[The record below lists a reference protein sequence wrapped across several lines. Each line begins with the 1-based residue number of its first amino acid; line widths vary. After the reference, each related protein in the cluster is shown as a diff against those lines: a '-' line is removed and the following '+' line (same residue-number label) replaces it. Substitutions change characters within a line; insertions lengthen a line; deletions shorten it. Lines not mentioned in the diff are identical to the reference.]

1 MVRFPDIS
9 IFIGGGDVEGNLLS
23 PDFRHRGGD
32 GDSMPRQGG
41 SFVDEGN
48 EPPTVVSWT
57 ERKGARAFTAASS
70 MAADSTGVAS
80 TGRDPLFTFS
90 AVSSSVMV
98 LVICAVIPLIIMIML
113 LCANAC
119 YQPL

>member
-1 MVRFPDIS
+1 MWKEIFFPLTSVTVAVTVIVCP
-9 IFIGGGDVEGNLLS
+9 GRVGALWMRE
-23 PDFRHRGGD
+23 
-32 GDSMPRQGG
+32 M
-41 SFVDEGN
+41 
-48 EPPTVVSWT
+48 EPPTVVSWP

-113 LCANAC
+113 LCINAC
-119 YQPL
+119 YQPSGIGAEGSLYNMI